1 MTSLYGNEGWALYGV
16 EWVPFRTLSWS
27 RASFESVLIGKI
39 NTRPPL
45 RERLGGE
52 REGGRDEGERGRER
66 GRKREREKERE
77 RERKKEREGEREG
90 VVLLFI
96 SFILPHKLL
105 MVPACIHIDQ

>member
-45 RERLGGE
+45 RGRLGGE
-52 REGGRDEGERGRER
+52 RKGGREGGERGREGER
-66 GRKREREKERE
+66 EKGRKREREKERE
-77 RERKKEREGEREG
+77 
-90 VVLLFI
+90 
-96 SFILPHKLL
+96 
-105 MVPACIHIDQ
+105 

>member
-52 REGGRDEGERGRER
+52 RKGGREGGERRRKGGRKGGERGRE
-66 GRKREREKERE
+66 GGKE
-77 RERKKEREGEREG
+77 KEREGERERE
-90 VVLLFI
+90 
-96 SFILPHKLL
+96 
-105 MVPACIHIDQ
+105 

>member
-45 RERLGGE
+45 RERLGRE
-52 REGGRDEGERGRER
+52 RERGREGERGRER
-66 GRKREREKERE
+66 GRKREREKERKGE
-77 RERKKEREGEREG
+77 RERKRERKKEREGEREWCFC
-90 VVLLFI
+90 LYPLSYHI
-96 SFILPHKLL
+96 SF
-105 MVPACIHIDQ
+105 